1 MKWSFATI
9 GMFVLGVIG
18 VAIIILFQKL
28 TTSNE
33 NDYYLLKEI
42 TEAAMYDSIDIK
54 YYRETGELKIS
65 REKFVENFTRR
76 YSESTLFIGSKY
88 IISFYDI
95 MEMPPKASIIIDT
108 EIQDYQIYG
117 EDTRADYNVGNILTG
132 ILEFVGKNTNK
143 ENPYTEGKMISKV
156 YYSMPTINN
165 GKIVFTEPINKPIEI
180 STNNI
185 KNIKIKNIDYA
196 AISNDNLIGSVLMAK
211 MKKELDWTRAT
222 NKEANYET
230 NYFEEI
236 NSNNYETSFYI
247 DNNKIDYYNCIDS
260 DNRSYEGTGTDCTG
274 KYSDYW
280 IHWTGTSSGIQWGNA
295 VLKLNIT
302 WQYDEYEY

>member
-1 MKWSFATI
+1 MKWSFAAI

-143 ENPYTEGKMISKV
+143 ENPYTEGKMISKE

-180 STNNI
+180 SSSGI
-185 KNIKIKNIDYA
+185 KNIKIKNIEYKE
-196 AISNDNLIGSVLMAK
+196 ISSDNLIESVLMAK
-211 MKKELDWTRAT
+211 MKKELDWTRTT
-222 NKEANYET
+222 NKEENYES
-230 NYFEEI
+230 NYYEEI
-236 NSNNYETSFYI
+236 NSNNYVTRLNI
-247 DNNKIDYYNCIDS
+247 DNNKIDYYNCINS
-260 DNRSYEGTGTDCTG
+260 NNRTYNGSGTDCASE
-274 KYSDYW
+274 YSDYW
-280 IHWTGTSSGIQWGNA
+280 IHWTGNAPNNKWGNA
-295 VLKLNIT
+295 ILKLVIT